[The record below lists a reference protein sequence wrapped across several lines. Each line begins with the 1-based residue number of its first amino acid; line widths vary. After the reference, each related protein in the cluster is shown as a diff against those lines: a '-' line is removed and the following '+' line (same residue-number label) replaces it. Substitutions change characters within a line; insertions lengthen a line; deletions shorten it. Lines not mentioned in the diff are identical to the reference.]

1 MRLLQEIDD
10 LQEAGKI
17 YLEQQKEV
25 KHQVEKE
32 QKEDAHERSKVLTLE
47 CKPCEPLME
56 VCNCNLWTFAM
67 LKEISQYSLFNIQYS
82 DYQYMS
88 FVNCGK
94 QYDFLE
100 GEKGDESADEVEG
113 DMDKEKNNSDEEESQ
128 GDTVPKAK
136 SM

>member
-1 MRLLQEIDD
+1 M
-10 LQEAGKI
+10 
-17 YLEQQKEV
+17 
-25 KHQVEKE
+25 
-32 QKEDAHERSKVLTLE
+32 
-47 CKPCEPLME
+47 C
-56 VCNCNLWTFAM
+56 
-67 LKEISQYSLFNIQYS
+67 
-82 DYQYMS
+82 

-100 GEKGDESADEVEG
+100 GEEGDKSADEVEG